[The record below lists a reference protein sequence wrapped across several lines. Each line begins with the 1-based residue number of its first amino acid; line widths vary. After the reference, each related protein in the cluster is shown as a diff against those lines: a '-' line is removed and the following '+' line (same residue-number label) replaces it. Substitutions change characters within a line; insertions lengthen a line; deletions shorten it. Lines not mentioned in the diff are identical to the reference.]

1 MMAEKETLRVAG
13 VADVHAKKTAAGT
26 FQAMG
31 SSPRSMFSATPG
43 VAPSSEYGLCVISDP
58 RPSGPTS

>member
-26 FQAMG
+26 FH
-31 SSPRSMFSATPG
+31 
-43 VAPSSEYGLCVISDP
+43 
-58 RPSGPTS
+58 RPT